1 MRTSKPEG
9 FDWSYIS
16 NLKEEKIGKGRVK
29 RGREYAHA
37 VAAFDIETTNDRASR
52 QAFMYVWM
60 FQIDKRPTVIGRT
73 WKEFREFVAR
83 LNEELKQTLVVCV
96 HNLAFEW
103 QFIKTLIPI
112 DSVFALDDRKVL
124 YFRSG
129 KLEFRCT
136 YLHSNM
142 SLRKYLER
150 MNVPTQKGEMDY
162 SIPRWPWTKLTKEE
176 LSYCVADVKGLVEAY
191 TKEMKLDK
199 DNLYTI
205 PLTSTG
211 YVRRSAKMALQAY
224 QKYIKPQLPDLETL
238 LLLQAAYRGGNTH
251 GSVFWASRIV
261 EDVRSYDLAS
271 SYPSVLMEEEYP
283 TVFEDVPPED
293 LPKWLKKGYAALM
306 EAELFNVRLKDPL
319 WGCPYIAFAKCL
331 QTSGADDDNGR
342 IREAKY
348 IRLAITEI
356 DLSILRSEYDFDM
369 NVIRL
374 KVSKKRKLPIA
385 FRKMILD
392 LYQQKT
398 ELKGGDADQEYLYG
412 KMKNRINA
420 LYGMTVMNPIRP
432 VYSLNEETHMLELDP
447 GSTPEDRIER
457 YLRHGWLPY
466 QVGVWCCAYARL
478 RLEKGL
484 HAIPATD
491 FLYADTDSI
500 KFKGDHAAAF
510 EKLNKKLY
518 DPKYTARDRY
528 GKEHPA
534 GIFEEDGHYKRF
546 CHLGA
551 KKYVY
556 EDMDGK
562 LHVTIAG
569 VNKKEGP
576 AELGAIENFRP
587 GFVFRKAGGQI
598 AVYNELSSLPS
609 DRLEFPEGTVELTT
623 NLYLE
628 DSTYT
633 LSLAPDY
640 DMLINWLSSHDLRKD
655 LMQDFA
661 VKHKNDRKG
670 GKN

>member
-1 MRTSKPEG
+1 MRTSKPEE

-37 VAAFDIETTNDRASR
+37 VAAFDIETTNDPASR

-73 WKEFREFVAR
+73 WDDFRTFTDK
-83 LNEELKQTLVVCV
+83 LNRTLKQTLVVCV

-142 SLRKYLER
+142 SLRKYLQR

-162 SIPRWPWTKLTKEE
+162 SVPRYPWTKLTKEE

-224 QKYIKPQLPDLETL
+224 QKYIRPQLPDLDTL
-238 LLLQAAYRGGNTH
+238 LLLQQAYRGGNTH
-251 GSVFWASRIV
+251 GSVYWAGKIV
-261 EDVRSYDLAS
+261 ENVRSYDLAS

-283 TVFEDVPPED
+283 TVFEDAQPED

-306 EAELFNVRLKDPL
+306 EVELFNVRLKDPL

-331 QTSGADDDNGR
+331 QTAGADDDNGR

-420 LYGMTVMNPIRP
+420 LY
-432 VYSLNEETHMLELDP
+432 
-447 GSTPEDRIER
+447 
-457 YLRHGWLPY
+457 
-466 QVGVWCCAYARL
+466 
-478 RLEKGL
+478 
-484 HAIPATD
+484 
-491 FLYADTDSI
+491 
-500 KFKGDHAAAF
+500 
-510 EKLNKKLY
+510 
-518 DPKYTARDRY
+518 
-528 GKEHPA
+528 
-534 GIFEEDGHYKRF
+534 
-546 CHLGA
+546 
-551 KKYVY
+551 
-556 EDMDGK
+556 
-562 LHVTIAG
+562 
-569 VNKKEGP
+569 
-576 AELGAIENFRP
+576 
-587 GFVFRKAGGQI
+587 
-598 AVYNELSSLPS
+598 
-609 DRLEFPEGTVELTT
+609 
-623 NLYLE
+623 
-628 DSTYT
+628 
-633 LSLAPDY
+633 
-640 DMLINWLSSHDLRKD
+640 
-655 LMQDFA
+655 
-661 VKHKNDRKG
+661 
-670 GKN
+670 